1 MSGQN
6 FITEQYQKAVVIQT
20 VACPLGYTVYALVK
34 EDQCS
39 ILRNSLPTDMTYN
52 KMVIIQRTC
61 NVQPS
66 IYRSVSE
73 NIHAT

>member
-1 MSGQN
+1 MN
-6 FITEQYQKAVVIQT
+6 YID
-20 VACPLGYTVYALVK
+20 YALVK
-34 EDQCS
+34 QDHCS
-39 ILRNSLPTDMTYN
+39 ILKNYFPTDMTHD

-66 IYRSVSE
+66 IYRNVSE